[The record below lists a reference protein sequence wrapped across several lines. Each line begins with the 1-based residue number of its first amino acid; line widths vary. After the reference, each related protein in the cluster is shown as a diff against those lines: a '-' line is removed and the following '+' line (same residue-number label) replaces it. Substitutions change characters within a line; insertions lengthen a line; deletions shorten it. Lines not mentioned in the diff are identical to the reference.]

1 MNCLICSNEFIEKP
15 SWTSLFMIKQP
26 QVICDKCQSKFEQA
40 EMKDF
45 RQDWEGTIFD
55 GALDSLNSIYCYNE
69 FMKDVL
75 HQYKFLQDVE
85 LAKIF
90 REDFDQLKSETT
102 MIVPIPMHSEKLQE
116 RTFAQVDELLIA
128 CDISFTKPLQKII
141 NTTQGKKSKLE
152 RTQSEIFFKV
162 TENVIGKS
170 ILLIDDLYTTG
181 TTLHHAAYILKQA
194 GALKVSALTLV
205 RV

>member
-1 MNCLICSNEFIEKP
+1 MNCLLCNNEFLEKP
-15 SWTSLFMIKQP
+15 SWQSLFVLKNP
-26 QVICDKCQSKFEQA
+26 QVICVKCQSKFERA
-40 EMKDF
+40 ENKDYLEE
-45 RQDWEGTIFD
+45 WKGTKFE
-55 GALDSLNSIYCYNE
+55 GALDSLISIYNYND

-90 REDFDQLKSETT
+90 REDFVHLKVEKA
-102 MIVPIPMHSEKLQE
+102 MIVPIPMHLEKLKE

-128 CDISFTKPLQKII
+128 ANIPFTQALQKSV

-152 RTQSEIFFKV
+152 RTQSEILFTV
-162 TENVIGKS
+162 TENIEGKS
-170 ILLIDDLYTTG
+170 ILLVDDLYTTG
-181 TTLHHAAYILKQA
+181 TTLHHAAYVLKQA
-194 GALKVSALTLV
+194 GASKVRGLTLV

>member
-15 SWTSLFMIKQP
+15 SWASLFMIKQS
-26 QVICDKCQSKFEQA
+26 QVICDKCQKKFEQA
-40 EMKDF
+40 KIKDF
-45 RQDWEGTIFD
+45 RKDWEGTMFD
-55 GALDSLNSIYCYNE
+55 GSLDSLTSIYSYNE

-75 HQYKFLQDVE
+75 HQFKFLQDVE

-90 REDFDQLKSETT
+90 REDFDHLESEMA
-102 MIVPIPMHSEKLQE
+102 MIVPIPMHPEKLKE
-116 RTFAQVDELLIA
+116 RTFAQVDELLLA
-128 CDISFTKPLQKII
+128 ADIPFTQPLQKIM
-141 NTTQGKKSKLE
+141 NTTQGKKSKQE
-152 RTQSEIFFKV
+152 RTQSEILFKV
-162 TENVIGKS
+162 IENVVGKS

-194 GALKVSALTLV
+194 GASKVSALTLV

>member
-1 MNCLICSNEFIEKP
+1 MNCLICSNEFLEKP

-26 QVICDKCQSKFEQA
+26 QVICDKCQKKFEQA
-40 EMKDF
+40 EIKDY
-45 RQDWEGTIFD
+45 RKEWEGTIYD
-55 GALDSLNSIYCYNE
+55 GALDSLTSIYSYNE
-69 FMKDVL
+69 FMKDVQ

-90 REDFDQLKSETT
+90 REDFVHLKSETA
-102 MIVPIPMHSEKLQE
+102 MIVPIPMHPEKLKE

-128 CDISFTKPLQKII
+128 ADIPFTQPLQKIM
-141 NTTQGKKSKLE
+141 NTTQGKKSKIE
-152 RTQSEIFFKV
+152 RSQSEVLFAV
-162 TENVIGKS
+162 TENVVGNS

-194 GALKVSALTLV
+194 GAIKVSALTLV

>member
-1 MNCLICSNEFIEKP
+1 
-15 SWTSLFMIKQP
+15 MIKQP
-26 QVICDKCQSKFEQA
+26 QVICDKCKDKFEQA
-40 EMKDF
+40 KMKDY
-45 RQDWEGTIFD
+45 REDWEGTMFE
-55 GALDSLNSIYCYNE
+55 GSLDSLTSIYSYNE

-90 REDFDQLKSETT
+90 RDDFAHLESETA
-102 MIVPIPMHSEKLQE
+102 MIVPIPMHPEKLKE
-116 RTFAQVDELLIA
+116 RTFAQVDELLMAANIPF
-128 CDISFTKPLQKII
+128 SQPLQKTM

-152 RTQSEIFFKV
+152 RTQSEILFSA
-162 TENVIGKS
+162 TENIARKS

-181 TTLHHAAYILKQA
+181 TTLHHAAYILKQV
-194 GALKVSALTLV
+194 GATKVSALTLM

>member
-15 SWTSLFMIKQP
+15 SWSSLFMIKQP
-26 QVICDKCQSKFEQA
+26 QVICDKCQTKFEQA
-40 EMKDF
+40 EMKEY
-45 RQDWEGTIFD
+45 RKDWEGTKYE
-55 GALDSLNSIYCYNE
+55 GALDSLTSMYSYNE

-85 LAKIF
+85 MAKIF
-90 REDFDQLKSETT
+90 RDDFVHLKSETA
-102 MIVPIPMHSEKLQE
+102 MIVPIPMHPEKLKE
-116 RTFAQVDELLIA
+116 RTFAQVEELLTA
-128 CDISFTKPLQKII
+128 SDIPFTQPLKKIR

-152 RTQSEIFFKV
+152 RTQSEILFTT
-162 TENVIGKS
+162 TENIFGKS

-181 TTLHHAAYILKQA
+181 TTLHHAAYVLKQA
-194 GALKVSALTLV
+194 GASTVRALTLV

>member
-1 MNCLICSNEFIEKP
+1 MNCLICSNEFLEKP

-40 EMKDF
+40 KKKDY
-45 RQDWEGTIFD
+45 QKDWEGTKFE
-55 GALDSLNSIYCYNE
+55 GVLDSLTSIYTYND

-90 REDFDQLKSETT
+90 REDFVHLKAETA
-102 MIVPIPMHSEKLQE
+102 MIVPIPMHPEKMKE

-128 CDISFTKPLQKII
+128 ADIPFSQPLQKTM
-141 NTTQGKKSKLE
+141 NTTQGKKSKLD
-152 RTQSEIFFKV
+152 RTQSEILFTV
-162 TENVIGKS
+162 TENVVGKS

-194 GALKVSALTLV
+194 GATKVSALTLV

>member
-1 MNCLICSNEFIEKP
+1 MNCLICSNNFLEMP

-26 QVICDKCQSKFEQA
+26 QVICDKCKNKFEQA
-40 EMKDF
+40 EMKDY
-45 RQDWEGTIFD
+45 RKEWEGTKFE
-55 GALDSLNSIYCYNE
+55 GAIDSLTSIYSYNE

-90 REDFDQLKSETT
+90 RENFIHLISERA
-102 MIVPIPMHSEKLQE
+102 MIVPIPMHPEKLRM
-116 RTFAQVDELLIA
+116 RTFAQVDALLKA
-128 CDISFTKPLQKII
+128 ADISFSQPLQKTM

-152 RTQSEIFFKV
+152 RTQTEILFTV
-162 TENVIGKS
+162 TENIVGKS
-170 ILLIDDLYTTG
+170 ILLVDDLYTTG

-194 GALKVSALTLV
+194 GASKVSALTLV

>member
-1 MNCLICSNEFIEKP
+1 MNCIICSNEFIEKP
-15 SWTSLFMIKQP
+15 SWSSLFMIKQP
-26 QVICDKCQSKFEQA
+26 QVICDKCKDKFVQA
-40 EMKDF
+40 EIKDY
-45 RQDWEGTIFD
+45 RKDWEGTIFE
-55 GALDSLNSIYCYNE
+55 GALDSLTSIYCYNE

-90 REDFDQLKSETT
+90 REDFVHLKSETAK
-102 MIVPIPMHSEKLQE
+102 IIPIPMHPDKLKE

-128 CDISFTKPLQKII
+128 ADIPFTQPLQKIM
-141 NTTQGKKSKLE
+141 NTAQGKKSKQE
-152 RTQSEIFFKV
+152 RTQSEILFTV
-162 TENVIGKS
+162 TENVVGKS

-181 TTLHHAAYILKQA
+181 TTVHHAAYVLKQA
-194 GALKVSALTLV
+194 GATKVSALTLV

>member
-15 SWTSLFMIKQP
+15 SWSSLFMIKQP
-26 QVICDKCQSKFEQA
+26 QVICDKCKDKFEQA
-40 EMKDF
+40 KMKDY
-45 RQDWEGTIFD
+45 REDWEGTMFE
-55 GALDSLNSIYCYNE
+55 GSLDSLTSIYSYNE

-90 REDFDQLKSETT
+90 RDDFAHLESETA
-102 MIVPIPMHSEKLQE
+102 MIVPIPMHPEKLKE
-116 RTFAQVDELLIA
+116 RTFAQVDELLMAANIPF
-128 CDISFTKPLQKII
+128 SQPLQKTM

-152 RTQSEIFFKV
+152 RTQSEILFSA
-162 TENVIGKS
+162 TENIARKS

-181 TTLHHAAYILKQA
+181 TTLHHAAYILKQV
-194 GALKVSALTLV
+194 GATKVSALTLM

>member
-1 MNCLICSNEFIEKP
+1 MNCLICSNEFLEKP

-26 QVICDKCQSKFEQA
+26 QVVCDKCHNKFEHS
-40 EMKDF
+40 EMKDY
-45 RQDWEGTIFD
+45 RKDWEGTIFE
-55 GALDSLNSIYCYNE
+55 GALDSLTSIYCYNE

-90 REDFDQLKSETT
+90 REDFVHLKSETA
-102 MIVPIPMHSEKLQE
+102 MIVPVPMHLKKLKE

-128 CDISFTKPLQKII
+128 ADIPFIQPLQKIM
-141 NTTQGKKSKLE
+141 NTTQGKKSKIE
-152 RTQSEIFFKV
+152 RTQSEILFKV
-162 TENVIGKS
+162 TENVVGKS

-181 TTLHHAAYILKQA
+181 TTLQQAAYILKQA
-194 GALKVSALTLV
+194 GATKVSALTLV

>member
-15 SWTSLFMIKQP
+15 SWSSLFMIKQP
-26 QVICDKCQSKFEQA
+26 QVICDKCQNKFEQA
-40 EMKDF
+40 EMKDY
-45 RQDWEGTIFD
+45 RKDWEGTIFE
-55 GALDSLNSIYCYNE
+55 GALDSITSIYCYNE
-69 FMKDVL
+69 FIKDVL

-90 REDFDQLKSETT
+90 QEDFVHLKSEPAL
-102 MIVPIPMHSEKLQE
+102 IVPIPMHPEKLKE

-128 CDISFTKPLQKII
+128 ADIPFTQPLQKTM

-152 RTQSEIFFKV
+152 RTQSEILFTV
-162 TENVIGKS
+162 TENVAGKS

-181 TTLHHAAYILKQA
+181 TTLHHAAYVLKQS
-194 GALKVSALTLV
+194 GATSVNALTVVLV
-205 RV
+205 

>member
-1 MNCLICSNEFIEKP
+1 MNCLICSNEFLEKP
-15 SWTSLFMIKQP
+15 SWSSLFIIKLS
-26 QVICDKCQSKFEQA
+26 QVICDKCQSKFELA
-40 EMKDF
+40 KVNDF
-45 RQDWEGTIFD
+45 RKDWEGTMFE
-55 GALDSLNSIYCYNE
+55 GSLDSLTSIYSYNE

-90 REDFDQLKSETT
+90 REDFVHSKSETT
-102 MIVPIPMHSEKLQE
+102 MIVPIPMHPEKLKE
-116 RTFAQVDELLIA
+116 RTFAQVDELLNAAEIP
-128 CDISFTKPLQKII
+128 FTQPLQKIM

-152 RTQSEIFFKV
+152 RTQSEILFIV
-162 TENVIGKS
+162 TENVVGKS

-194 GALKVSALTLV
+194 GAIKVSALTLV

>member
-1 MNCLICSNEFIEKP
+1 MSCLICGNNFLEKP

-26 QVICDKCQSKFEQA
+26 QVICDKCRSKFVQA
-40 EMKDF
+40 EMKDYH
-45 RQDWEGTIFD
+45 QDWEATKFE
-55 GALDSLNSIYCYNE
+55 GALDSLTSSYTYNE

-90 REDFDQLKSETT
+90 REDFVHLKSEAA
-102 MIVPIPMHSEKLQE
+102 MIVSIPMHSEKLRE
-116 RTFAQVDELLIA
+116 RTFAQVDELLLA
-128 CDISFTKPLQKII
+128 ADISFSQPLQKIL

-152 RTQSEIFFKV
+152 RTQSEILFTV
-162 TENVIGKS
+162 TENVVGKS

-181 TTLHHAAYILKQA
+181 TTLHHAAYVLKLA
-194 GALKVSALTLV
+194 GATKISALTLV